1 LQEILNKQL
10 LLSPKE
16 RLIETLGINKGVMAL
31 SIARMADAM
40 GNSILFIL
48 IPLYVAELP
57 KEYVSFPV
65 PILVGTLI
73 SLFGFIAAIFQ
84 PLMGA
89 LSDKLNKRKILIQ
102 LGLAIIGVSTVV
114 FIFADNFIHLL
125 ILRTLQGLGVAIT
138 IPAVLS
144 LMTAITEKQ
153 SRGGS
158 MGVYSTFRIIG
169 FAIGPV
175 VGGYLQVHYGFDA
188 AFYLGSG
195 FIFFAILLVQLWVK
209 EIKIEVPD
217 NVTKRLKVFDLS
229 LYGPGILSAALA
241 TFVMACCFSMVTTL
255 ENQFNAR
262 LEMTAIGFSIA
273 FSMLM
278 VGRLIFQV
286 PLGHFSDKWG
296 RKPFILGGLM
306 LMALTTIAL
315 GKVQTMGQLIFVRLL
330 QGIAAAGVAAP
341 AFALA
346 ADLSK
351 TGGEGRQMS
360 VVTMGFGLGIAVGP
374 MLAGLLVVFFFE
386 LPFLVIG
393 LSSFVGAWFVY
404 RHMPETVQ
412 SEAAIFQSG

>member
-1 LQEILNKQL
+1 
-10 LLSPKE
+10 LSP
-16 RLIETLGINKGVMAL
+16 IEKIIDTLGITKGVMAL

-57 KEYVSFPV
+57 KEYVDFPV

-102 LGLAIIGVSTVV
+102 VGLAVIGFSTVV
-114 FIFADNFIHLL
+114 FIFADNFMHLL

-195 FIFFAILLVQLWVK
+195 FIFFSILLVQLWVK
-209 EIKIEVPD
+209 EVKIETPE
-217 NVTKRLKVFDLS
+217 NATNRLKVFDLS
-229 LYGPGILSAALA
+229 LYGSGILTAALA

-262 LEMTAIGFSIA
+262 LDMTAIGFSIA

-278 VGRLIFQV
+278 VGRLIFQM

-296 RKPFILGGLM
+296 RKPFILGGLV

-315 GKVQTMGQLIFVRLL
+315 GEVQTMGQLIVVRLL

-346 ADLSK
+346 ADLSQA
-351 TGGEGRQMS
+351 GGEGRQMS

-374 MLAGLLVVFFFE
+374 MMAGLLAVFFFE
-386 LPFLVIG
+386 LPFFIIG
-393 LSSFVGAWFVY
+393 LASLVGAWLVY
-404 RHMPETVQ
+404 QHMPETVNN
-412 SEAAIFQSG
+412 EATIFAHYKAAE

>member
-1 LQEILNKQL
+1 
-10 LLSPKE
+10 LSPKE
-16 RLIETLGINKGVMAL
+16 KIIDTLGINKGVMAL
-31 SIARMADAM
+31 SVARMADAM

-57 KEYVSFPV
+57 KEYVDFPV

-102 LGLAIIGVSTVV
+102 VGLAVIGISTVI
-114 FIFADNFIHLL
+114 FIFADNFMHLL
-125 ILRTLQGLGVAIT
+125 LLRTLQGLGVAIT

-195 FIFFAILLVQLWVK
+195 FIFFAILLVQLWVR
-209 EIKIEVPD
+209 EVKIEVPD

-229 LYGPGILSAALA
+229 LYGNGILTAALA

-255 ENQFNAR
+255 ENEFNAR
-262 LEMTAIGFSIA
+262 LDMTAIGFSIA

-278 VGRLIFQV
+278 VGRLIFQM

-296 RKPFILGGLM
+296 RKPFILAGLV
-306 LMALTTIAL
+306 LMALTTIVL
-315 GKVQTMGQLIFVRLL
+315 GEVQTMGQLIAVRLL

-346 ADLSK
+346 ADLSQA
-351 TGGEGRQMS
+351 GGEGRQMS

-374 MLAGLLVVFFFE
+374 MVAGLLAVFFFE

-393 LSSFVGAWFVY
+393 LASLVGAWMVY
-404 RHMPETVQ
+404 QHMPETVNN
-412 SEAAIFQSG
+412 EATIFAHYKTAE

>member
-1 LQEILNKQL
+1 M
-10 LLSPKE
+10 SPKE
-16 RLIETLGINKGVMAL
+16 RLIKKFGINKAVMAL

-48 IPLYVAELP
+48 IPLYVAKLP
-57 KEYVSFPV
+57 TEYFDFPV
-65 PILVGTLI
+65 PILVGILI

-84 PLMGA
+84 PLMGG

-102 LGLAIIGVSTVV
+102 IGLGVIGISTLF
-114 FIFADNFIHLL
+114 FIFAENFTHLL

-153 SRGGS
+153 TRGGS

-175 VGGYLQVHYGFDA
+175 IGGYLQVYYGFDA
-188 AFYLGSG
+188 AFYVGSG
-195 FIFFAILLVQLWVK
+195 FILFAILLVQQWVK
-209 EIKIEVPD
+209 EVKIDVPK
-217 NVTKRLKVFDLS
+217 NVSKRLKVFDLS
-229 LYGPGILSAALA
+229 LYRNGILTAALS

-255 ENQFNAR
+255 ENEFNSR
-262 LEMTAIGFSIA
+262 LDMTALGFSIA

-278 VGRLIFQV
+278 VGRLIFQM

-296 RKPFILGGLM
+296 RKPFILAGLV
-306 LMALTTIAL
+306 LMAITTIL
-315 GKVQTMGQLIFVRLL
+315 MGEVQSWGQLVAVRLF

-360 VVTMGFGLGIAVGP
+360 VVTMGFGLGISVGP
-374 MLAGLLVVFFFE
+374 LLAGLLSVVFFE
-386 LPFLVIG
+386 LPFIVIG
-393 LSSFVGAWFVY
+393 IASLVGAWFVY
-404 RHMPETVQ
+404 RHMPETVKTE
-412 SEAAIFQSG
+412 SAIFSTGNLPD

>member
-1 LQEILNKQL
+1 MSL
-10 LLSPKE
+10 KE
-16 RLIETLGINKGVMAL
+16 RLIQKLGINKSVIAL
-31 SIARMADAM
+31 SIARMADAL

-48 IPLYVAELP
+48 IPLYVAKLP
-57 KEYVSFPV
+57 AEYIDLPV
-65 PILVGTLI
+65 PILVGILI

-102 LGLAIIGVSTVV
+102 LGLGVIGSSTLF
-114 FIFADNFIHLL
+114 FIFADNFVHLL

-144 LMTAITEKQ
+144 LMTAITERQ
-153 SRGGS
+153 TRGGS

-175 VGGYLQVHYGFDA
+175 IGGYLQVYYGFDA

-195 FIFFAILLVQLWVK
+195 FIFFSILLVQGWVK
-209 EIKIEVPD
+209 EVKVEAPKEL
-217 NVTKRLKVFDLS
+217 TKRLKVFDLS
-229 LYGPGILSAALA
+229 LYGNGILTAALA
-241 TFVMACCFSMVTTL
+241 TFTMACCFSMVTTL
-255 ENQFNAR
+255 ENEFNAR
-262 LEMTAIGFSIA
+262 LGITAIGFSIA

-278 VGRLIFQV
+278 VGRLLFQI

-296 RKPFILGGLM
+296 RKPFILSGLV
-306 LMALTTIAL
+306 LMALTTMVL
-315 GKVQTMGQLIFVRLL
+315 GEVQTWGQLVAVRLL

-360 VVTMGFGLGIAVGP
+360 VVTMGFGLGISVGP
-374 MLAGLLVVFFFE
+374 LLAGLLSVIFFE

-393 LSSFVGAWFVY
+393 LASLLGAWLVY
-404 RHMPETVQ
+404 QHMPETVR
-412 SEAAIFQSG
+412 SEAAIFSPGKLPD

>member
-1 LQEILNKQL
+1 MSL
-10 LLSPKE
+10 KE
-16 RLIETLGINKGVMAL
+16 KLVETLGINKSILAL

-48 IPLYVAELP
+48 IPLYVAKLP
-57 KEYVSFPV
+57 KEHVDFATPV
-65 PILVGTLI
+65 LVGILI

-89 LSDKLNKRKILIQ
+89 LSDKLNMRKKLIQ
-102 LGLAIIGVSTVV
+102 TGLGLIGVSTLF

-144 LMTAITEKQ
+144 LMTAITER
-153 SRGGS
+153 STRGGS

-175 VGGYLQVHYGFDA
+175 IGGFLQVHYGFDA
-188 AFYLGSG
+188 AFYVGSG
-195 FIFFAILLVQLWVK
+195 FIFLSMLLVQSWVK
-209 EIKIEVPD
+209 EVKIEVKEE
-217 NVTKRLKVFDLS
+217 VTRRLKVFDLS
-229 LYGPGILSAALA
+229 LYGDGILTAALA
-241 TFVMACCFSMVTTL
+241 TFAMACCFSMVTTL
-255 ENQFNAR
+255 ENEFNAR
-262 LEMTAIGFSIA
+262 LGMTAIGFSIA

-286 PLGHFSDKWG
+286 PLGHFSDKFG
-296 RKPFILGGLM
+296 RKPFILGGLI
-306 LMALTTIAL
+306 LMAITTILLAE
-315 GKVQTMGQLIFVRLL
+315 VQTMGQMVVVRLF
-330 QGIAAAGVAAP
+330 QGIAAAGVASP

-374 MLAGLLVVFFFE
+374 LLAGLLAVFSFE
-386 LPFLVIG
+386 LPFFIIG
-393 LSSFVGAWFVY
+393 FATIIGAWLVY
-404 RHMPETVQ
+404 RHMPETVCRDTTLF
-412 SEAAIFQSG
+412 SYSGKPLD

>member
-1 LQEILNKQL
+1 MPLKD
-10 LLSPKE
+10 K
-16 RLIETLGINKGVMAL
+16 LIKTLGINKGVLAL
-31 SIARMADAM
+31 SVARMADAM

-48 IPLYVAELP
+48 IPLYVAKLP
-57 KEYVSFPV
+57 SNFVDFPV
-65 PILVGTLI
+65 PILVGILI

-84 PLMGA
+84 PVMGA
-89 LSDKLNKRKILIQ
+89 LSDKLNMRKKLIQ
-102 LGLAIIGVSTVV
+102 AGLGLIGISTLF

-144 LMTAITEKQ
+144 LMTLITER
-153 SRGGS
+153 STRGGS

-195 FIFFAILLVQLWVK
+195 FIILSMLLVQSWVK
-209 EIKIEVPD
+209 EVKIETD
-217 NVTKRLKVFDLS
+217 KEVTRHLKVFDLS
-229 LYGPGILSAALA
+229 LYGDGILTAALA
-241 TFVMACCFSMVTTL
+241 TFAMACCFSMVTTL
-255 ENQFNAR
+255 ENEFNAR

-278 VGRLIFQV
+278 VGRLISQV
-286 PLGHFSDKWG
+286 PLGHFSDKFG
-296 RKPFILGGLM
+296 RKPFILGGLAIM
-306 LMALTTIAL
+306 GLTTIIM
-315 GKVQTMGQLIFVRLL
+315 GEVQTLTQLIIVRLL

-374 MLAGLLVVFFFE
+374 LFAGLLTVFFFE
-386 LPFLVIG
+386 LPFIVIG
-393 LSSFVGAWFVY
+393 IATIIGTWIVY
-404 RHMPETVQ
+404 KRMPETVQ
-412 SEAAIFQSG
+412 RESTVFSYGMPPAE

>member
-1 LQEILNKQL
+1 
-10 LLSPKE
+10 
-16 RLIETLGINKGVMAL
+16 MAL

-48 IPLYVAELP
+48 IPLYVANLP
-57 KEYVSFPV
+57 TEYFDFPV
-65 PILVGTLI
+65 PILVGMLI

-84 PLMGA
+84 PLMGG

-102 LGLAIIGVSTVV
+102 IGLGVIGISTLF
-114 FIFADNFIHLL
+114 FIFAENFTHLL

-153 SRGGS
+153 TRGGS

-175 VGGYLQVHYGFDA
+175 IGGYLQVYYGFDA
-188 AFYLGSG
+188 AFYVGSG
-195 FIFFAILLVQLWVK
+195 FILFAILLVQQWVK
-209 EIKIEVPD
+209 EVKIDVPK
-217 NVTKRLKVFDLS
+217 NVSKRLKVFDLS
-229 LYGPGILSAALA
+229 LYGNGILTAALS

-255 ENQFNAR
+255 ENEFNSR
-262 LEMTAIGFSIA
+262 LDMTALGFSIA

-278 VGRLIFQV
+278 VGRLIFQM

-296 RKPFILGGLM
+296 RKPFILAGLV
-306 LMALTTIAL
+306 LMALTTIL
-315 GKVQTMGQLIFVRLL
+315 MGEVQSWGQLVAVRLF

-360 VVTMGFGLGIAVGP
+360 VVTMGFGLGISVGP
-374 MLAGLLVVFFFE
+374 LLAGLLSVLFFE
-386 LPFLVIG
+386 LPFIVIG
-393 LSSFVGAWFVY
+393 IASLVGAWFVY
-404 RHMPETVQ
+404 QHMPETVKTE
-412 SEAAIFQSG
+412 SAIFSTGNLPD

>member
-1 LQEILNKQL
+1 M
-10 LLSPKE
+10 SPKE
-16 RLIETLGINKGVMAL
+16 KIIDTLGINKGVMAL
-31 SIARMADAM
+31 SVARMADAM

-57 KEYVSFPV
+57 KEYVDFPV

-102 LGLAIIGVSTVV
+102 VGLAVIGISTVI
-114 FIFADNFIHLL
+114 FIFADNFMHLL

-158 MGVYSTFRIIG
+158 MGVYSTFRILG

-195 FIFFAILLVQLWVK
+195 FIFFAILLVQLWVR
-209 EIKIEVPD
+209 EVKIEVPD

-229 LYGPGILSAALA
+229 LYGSGILTAALA

-255 ENQFNAR
+255 ENEFNAR
-262 LEMTAIGFSIA
+262 LDMTAIGFSIA

-278 VGRLIFQV
+278 VGRLIFQM

-296 RKPFILGGLM
+296 RKPFILAGLV
-306 LMALTTIAL
+306 LMALTTIVL
-315 GKVQTMGQLIFVRLL
+315 GEVQTMGQLIAVRLL

-346 ADLSK
+346 ADLSQA
-351 TGGEGRQMS
+351 GGEGRQMS

-374 MLAGLLVVFFFE
+374 MVAGLLAVFFFE

-393 LSSFVGAWFVY
+393 LASLVGAWMVY
-404 RHMPETVQ
+404 QHMPETVNN
-412 SEAAIFQSG
+412 EATIFAHYKTAE

>member
-1 LQEILNKQL
+1 
-10 LLSPKE
+10 LSPKE
-16 RLIETLGINKGVMAL
+16 RLVETLGINKGVMAL

-48 IPLYVAELP
+48 IPLYVAKLP
-57 KEYVSFPV
+57 TEYFDFPV
-65 PILVGTLI
+65 PILVGILI

-84 PLMGA
+84 PLMGG

-102 LGLAIIGVSTVV
+102 IGLGVIGISTFF
-114 FIFADNFIHLL
+114 FIFAENFTHLL

-153 SRGGS
+153 TRGGS

-175 VGGYLQVHYGFDA
+175 IGGYLQVYYGFDA
-188 AFYLGSG
+188 AFYVGSG
-195 FIFFAILLVQLWVK
+195 FILFAILLVQQWVK
-209 EIKIEVPD
+209 EVKIEVPK

-229 LYGPGILSAALA
+229 LYGSGILTAALA

-255 ENQFNAR
+255 ENEFNSR
-262 LEMTAIGFSIA
+262 LEMTALGFSIA

-278 VGRLIFQV
+278 VSRLIFQM

-296 RKPFILGGLM
+296 RKPFILGGLV

-315 GKVQTMGQLIFVRLL
+315 GEVQSWGQLVGVRLL
-330 QGIAAAGVAAP
+330 QGVAAAGVAAP

-360 VVTMGFGLGIAVGP
+360 VVTMGFGLGISVGP
-374 MLAGLLVVFFFE
+374 LLAGLLSVFFFE
-386 LPFLVIG
+386 LPFIVIG
-393 LSSFVGAWFVY
+393 IASLIGSWFVY
-404 RHMPETVQ
+404 QHMPETVR
-412 SEAAIFQSG
+412 SEAAIFAPGNLPD